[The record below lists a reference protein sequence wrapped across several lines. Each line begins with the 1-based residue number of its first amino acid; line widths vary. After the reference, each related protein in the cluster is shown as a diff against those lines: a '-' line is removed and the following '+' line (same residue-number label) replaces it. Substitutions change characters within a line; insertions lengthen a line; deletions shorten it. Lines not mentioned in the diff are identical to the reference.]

1 MSNGSVGL
9 VLGSEIPPERL
20 RAMVASAESQGFSE
34 VWLSEDCFFSGGISG
49 AAIALGAS
57 KTIPVGIGVVS
68 AVTRHPAVLAM
79 EIATLARAFPGRL
92 MPAVGLGVPAWLEQ
106 MGLQPAS
113 PLSAVRECLNALR
126 TLLDGGRLEDPSGLF
141 RYEGIELAY
150 PVQGGIPLQMGVA
163 GPKMLQLSGSIADGT
178 LLSVLAG
185 TAYVQWAREQI
196 GRGARAAQRDPD
208 AHKVTTFALCAVD
221 HDGARAKTRVR
232 SAVAFYLA
240 AGGPN
245 AISSAYGISE
255 ELASMLEAGGLA
267 EVQRAMPD
275 AWVDDLAVAGDP
287 DECAMKIQR
296 LLKAGSDR
304 VALFPTP
311 ADHADQTIALLAQ
324 DVLPQ
329 IHSPLTFG
337 LGVGD
342 LV

>member
-1 MSNGSVGL
+1 MSSGSVGL

-20 RAMVASAESQGFSE
+20 RTMVSTAESQGFSE
-34 VWLSEDCFFSGGISG
+34 VWLSEDCFFTGGISG
-49 AAIALGAS
+49 AALALGAS

-106 MGLQPAS
+106 MGLKPAS
-113 PLSAVRECLNALR
+113 PLSAVRECVNSLR
-126 TLLDGGRLEDPSGLF
+126 TLLDGGRLDDPSGLF
-141 RYEGIELAY
+141 RYAGIELAY
-150 PVQGGIPLQMGVA
+150 PVHGMPLQMGVT

-178 LLSVLAG
+178 VLSVLSG

-196 GRGARAAQRDPD
+196 SKGARAAQRDPG

-221 HDGARAKTRVR
+221 HDGSQARARAR
-232 SAVAFYLA
+232 AAVAFYLA

-255 ELASMLEAGGLA
+255 ELTSMLAAGGVA
-267 EVQRAMPD
+267 EVQRSMPD

-296 LLKAGSDR
+296 LLHVGSDR

-311 ADHADQTIALLAQ
+311 ADQADHAIALLAQ
-324 DVLPQ
+324 EVLPQ
-329 IHSPLTFG
+329 LQSSPTFRVE
-337 LGVGD
+337 VGD
-342 LV
+342 AV